1 MKRSTAPSPGF
12 PEIPQNLQGAPTLC
26 RQQGAFFLS
35 VLWGRCD
42 SLSGTGKNTG
52 WERVVYYH
60 VGQFFFNQVTS
71 GQVTF
76 SSGEEMWYAKP
87 SHFRNVILKNYY
99 LSLHLS
105 FGWVQSQHNETMA
118 RSSEKNEFRLCLQAK
133 ERRKED
139 TLNKSSTGNI
149 AKVFLN
155 WRLYHHLRYFF
166 STILPSILQN
176 CI

>member
-1 MKRSTAPSPGF
+1 MTHHLG
-12 PEIPQNLQGAPTLC
+12 QGRIQAGKGLCTLML
-26 RQQGAFFLS
+26 GS
-35 VLWGRCD
+35 
-42 SLSGTGKNTG
+42 
-52 WERVVYYH
+52 
-60 VGQFFFNQVTS
+60 FFFNQVTS

-76 SSGEEMWYAKP
+76 SSREETWYAKP
-87 SHFRNVILKNYY
+87 SHFRSVILKNYY

-118 RSSEKNEFRLCLQAK
+118 RASEKNEFRLCLQAK

-155 WRLYHHLRYFF
+155 
-166 STILPSILQN
+166 
-176 CI
+176 